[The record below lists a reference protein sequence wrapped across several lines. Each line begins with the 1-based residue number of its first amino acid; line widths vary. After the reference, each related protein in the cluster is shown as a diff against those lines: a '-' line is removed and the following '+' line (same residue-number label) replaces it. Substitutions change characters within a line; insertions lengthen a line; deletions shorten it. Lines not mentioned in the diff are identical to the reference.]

1 MSSLSK
7 TVREDLPQFPISSA
21 APGERPGERKVIR
34 SDDRRANN
42 RPIPSFWNF
51 VEDDH
56 VLASSSKMKRR
67 SQASSD
73 RTSSNV

>member
-7 TVREDLPQFPISSA
+7 TVREDLPLHSISA
-21 APGERPGERKVIR
+21 AATVEKKVVR
-34 SDDRRANN
+34 NDGSANN

-56 VLASSSKMKRR
+56 VLARSPKMKRR
-67 SQASSD
+67 SQVSSD
-73 RTSSNV
+73 RTSSNL

>member
-21 APGERPGERKVIR
+21 APGERKVIR